1 MYTAGCATRSPRS
14 TRTGADTHVAVARRR
29 LDAEL
34 VRRKLA
40 RSREHASQLIAAGR
54 VTVGGAT
61 ATKPATQVE
70 TSAALVVA
78 DSGEEPDYVS
88 RGGHKL
94 AGALAAFQPLGLT
107 VAGRRALD
115 AGASTGGF
123 TDVLLRAGAAQVVAV
138 DVGYGQLAWSLQS
151 DPRVVVK
158 DRTNVR
164 ELTLEHVDGEPVG
177 LVVGDLSFIP
187 LGLVLPALV
196 RCTTPDADLVLMVK
210 PQFEVGRERLGSGG
224 VVRSPQLRAES
235 VRTVAGQAD
244 KLGLG
249 VLGVTASPLPGP
261 SGNVE
266 YFLWLRAGAPALDP
280 ADVDRAVAE
289 GPNR

>member
-1 MYTAGCATRSPRS
+1 
-14 TRTGADTHVAVARRR
+14 VARRR

-34 VRRKLA
+34 VRRNLA
-40 RSREHASQLIAAGR
+40 RSREHAGQLIAAGR
-54 VTVGGAT
+54 VTIGGTT
-61 ATKPATQVE
+61 ATKAATQVE
-70 TSAALVVA
+70 TSAAVVVA
-78 DSGEEPDYVS
+78 KDDHDPDYVS

-94 AGALAAFQPLGLT
+94 AGALAAFVPLGLR
-107 VAGRRALD
+107 VEGRRALD

-123 TDVLLRAGAAQVVAV
+123 TDVLLRNGAAHVVAV

-151 DPRVVVK
+151 DERVTVK

-164 ELTLEHVDGEPVG
+164 ELVLEQIDGTPVD

-196 RCTTPDADLVLMVK
+196 RCAAPEADLVLMVK
-210 PQFEVGRERLGSGG
+210 PQFEVGKDRLGSGG
-224 VVRSPQLRAES
+224 VVRSTQLRAET
-235 VRTVAGQAD
+235 VRHVAEQAAG
-244 KLGLG
+244 LGLG

-266 YFLWLRAGAPALDP
+266 YFLWLRAGAPELDP
-280 ADVDRAVAE
+280 ADIDRAVAE
-289 GPNR
+289 GPR

>member
-1 MYTAGCATRSPRS
+1 M
-14 TRTGADTHVAVARRR
+14 
-29 LDAEL
+29 
-34 VRRKLA
+34 RRKLA

-54 VTVGGAT
+54 VTVAGAT
-61 ATKPATQVE
+61 ATKSATQVE
-70 TSAALVVA
+70 TSVAVVVA
-78 DSGEEPDYVS
+78 EDRDEPDYVS

-94 AGALAAFQPLGLT
+94 AGALAAFTPRGLV

-123 TDVLLRAGAAQVVAV
+123 TDVLLRAGVAEVVAV

-151 DPRVVVK
+151 DERVVVK

-164 ELTLEHVDGEPVG
+164 ELTLEAVDGRPVD

-196 RCTTPDADLVLMVK
+196 RCAAPDADLVLMVK

-224 VVRSPQLRAES
+224 VVRSTQLRAES
-235 VRTVAGQAD
+235 VRKVAEQAAA
-244 KLGLG
+244 LGLG
-249 VLGVTASPLPGP
+249 ALGVTASPLPGP

-266 YFLWLRAGAPALDP
+266 YFLWLRSGAPALDP

-289 GPNR
+289 GPR

>member
-1 MYTAGCATRSPRS
+1 MAG
-14 TRTGADTHVAVARRR
+14 VARRR

-70 TSAALVVA
+70 TSAAVVVRE
-78 DSGEEPDYVS
+78 DESDPDYVS

-94 AGALAAFQPLGLT
+94 AGALAAFVPLGLKIE
-107 VAGRRALD
+107 GRRALD

-123 TDVLLRAGAAQVVAV
+123 TDVLLRAGAGHVVAV

-151 DPRVVVK
+151 DERVTVK

-164 ELTLEHVDGEPVG
+164 ELTLEQIDSQPVD
-177 LVVGDLSFIP
+177 LIVGDLSFIP
-187 LGLVLPALV
+187 LGLVLPALA
-196 RCTTPDADLVLMVK
+196 RCAAPDADLVLMVK
-210 PQFEVGRERLGSGG
+210 PQFEVGKERLGTGG
-224 VVRSPQLRAES
+224 VVRSAELRAEA
-235 VRTVAGQAD
+235 VRAVARRAAE
-244 KLGLG
+244 LEFG

-289 GPNR
+289 GPR

>member
-1 MYTAGCATRSPRS
+1 MAG
-14 TRTGADTHVAVARRR
+14 VARRR

-40 RSREHASQLIAAGR
+40 RSREHAGQLIAAGR
-54 VTVGGAT
+54 VSVGKT
-61 ATKPATQVE
+61 LATKPATQVE
-70 TSAALVVA
+70 TAAAIVVSKD
-78 DSGEEPDYVS
+78 DSDPDYVS

-94 AGALAAFQPLGLT
+94 AGALAVFGPQGLK
-107 VAGRRALD
+107 VEGRRALD

-123 TDVLLRAGAAQVVAV
+123 TDVLLRAGAAHVVAV

-151 DPRVVVK
+151 DERVTVK

-164 ELTLEHVDGEPVG
+164 ELTLEAIDGEPVD

-187 LGLVLPALV
+187 LGLVLPALA
-196 RCTTPDADLVLMVK
+196 RCTAPDADLVMMVK
-210 PQFEVGRERLGSGG
+210 PQFEVGKDRLGSGG
-224 VVRSPQLRAES
+224 VVRSPELRAET
-235 VRTVAGQAD
+235 VRGVAGRARE
-244 KLGLG
+244 LGLG
-249 VLGVTASPLPGP
+249 VKGVTASPLPGP

-266 YFLWLRAGAPALDP
+266 YFLWLRAGAPELDP

-289 GPNR
+289 GPR

>member
-1 MYTAGCATRSPRS
+1 LP
-14 TRTGADTHVAVARRR
+14 RRR

-40 RSREHASQLIAAGR
+40 RSREHAGRLIAEGR
-54 VTVGGAT
+54 VTVGGNVA
-61 ATKPATQVE
+61 AKSATQVE
-70 TSAALVVA
+70 TSAALVVRE
-78 DSGEEPDYVS
+78 DESDPGYVS

-94 AGALAAFQPLGLT
+94 AGALDAFTPHGLA
-107 VAGRRALD
+107 VEGRRALD

-123 TDVLLRAGAAQVVAV
+123 TDVLLRAGAAEVVAV

-151 DPRVVVK
+151 DARVTVK

-164 ELTLEHVDGEPVG
+164 ELTLEDIDGKPVD

-187 LGLVLPALV
+187 LGLVLPALL
-196 RCTTPDADLVLMVK
+196 RCSAPGADLVLMVK

-224 VVRSPQLRAES
+224 VVRSAALRAEA
-235 VRTVAGQAD
+235 VLGVAGQAAG
-244 KLGLG
+244 LGLG
-249 VLGVTASPLPGP
+249 TLGVTASPLPGP

-266 YFLWLRAGAPALDP
+266 YFLWLRAGAPAVDA
-280 ADVDRAVAE
+280 ADVERAVAE
-289 GPNR
+289 GPE